1 MAFSRQNKSRKIV
14 YKITD
19 EINPSDVYCTTY
31 QMRNF
36 FAQFADGFISSLDIM
51 NYIQHH
57 KCVTMMR
64 KGDQILDVCC
74 GRGLLLPL
82 IRYYKKNIKS
92 YTGIDIHK
100 LNIDEQK
107 RRSGIKKINN
117 MNIYYPFDINHI
129 LCSCEDMDKQL
140 KHNSYDIIIYTS
152 AIEHMQ
158 KDIGYKSLENCFNLL
173 KQDGTL
179 ILSCPNTQDKKDPYD
194 VQYAAHLYE
203 WDLNEL
209 TSALIQIGFN
219 IYDVFGL
226 VGKVKNFEKYIESI
240 KNKNP
245 IEYSMYYRFKDYLPT
260 PWLMSFFPILY
271 PEAAAEVMIFGG
283 KKENSTRLKNNLKN
297 SKCIPFL

>member
-1 MAFSRQNKSRKIV
+1 MSLKQNKSRNIV

-19 EINPSDVYCTTY
+19 ENPSDVYCTTY

-36 FAQFADGFISSLDIM
+36 FAQFADGFFSSLDIM

-57 KCVTMMR
+57 KCVTMMH

-92 YTGIDIHK
+92 YTGIDIHRA
-100 LNIDEQK
+100 NIDEQK

-117 MNIYYPFDINHI
+117 INAYYPFSINHI

-158 KDIGYKSLENCFNLL
+158 KETGYKSLENCFNLL
-173 KQDGTL
+173 KKEGIL
-179 ILSCPNTQDKKDPYD
+179 ILSCPNTLNKKDPYD
-194 VQYAAHLYE
+194 TQYAAHLYE
-203 WDLNEL
+203 WDLKEL

-219 IYDVFGL
+219 VYATFGL
-226 VGKVKNFEKYIESI
+226 VGKVRDFEKYIESI
-240 KNKNP
+240 KDKNP
-245 IEYSMYYRFKDYLPT
+245 VEYSLYYKFKDYLPT

-271 PEAAAEVMIFGG
+271 PEAAAEVMIFAG
-283 KKENSTRLKNNLKN
+283 KIKNHPKFQKNTKNRNLT
-297 SKCIPFL
+297 SFL